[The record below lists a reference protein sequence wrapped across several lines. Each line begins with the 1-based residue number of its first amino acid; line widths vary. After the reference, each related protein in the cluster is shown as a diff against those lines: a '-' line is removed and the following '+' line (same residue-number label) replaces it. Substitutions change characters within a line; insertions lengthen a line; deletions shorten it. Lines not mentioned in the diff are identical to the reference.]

1 MREKI
6 KNKWQRKQ
14 EHFAKKKGKEQRRVK
29 KVGKKKLQPPK
40 ELKGHKQT
48 IVDDYFSKLINKL

>member
-29 KVGKKKLQPPK
+29 KVGKTKLKPP
-40 ELKGHKQT
+40 EALRGQRQT